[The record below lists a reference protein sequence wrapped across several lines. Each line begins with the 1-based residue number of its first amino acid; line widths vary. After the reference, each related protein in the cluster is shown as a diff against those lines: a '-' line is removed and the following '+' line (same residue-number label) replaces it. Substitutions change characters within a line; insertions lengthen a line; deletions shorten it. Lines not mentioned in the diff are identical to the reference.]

1 MPPCPRR
8 PVLKSCPAFRI
19 RLASASAIMPAKK
32 SSASKNVSAA
42 CAGSRNVRPSRAP
55 ARGARCRRGQSAG
68 LRATPWLAV
77 VRLELRGGGTEQF
90 EWALAAATPAA
101 RLGCA
106 RRAARAL
113 PAHADDRCADGAC
126 RTPFSCAAM
135 SPRVLAAVRHVA
147 GEGRACQSIW
157 RRVDD
162 GGASATGRL
171 HGSVILSYAYRPAMN
186 ALFHVSLTQND
197 GGDCKGMR
205 GSAGMAD
212 SPCLP
217 AAGLDGG
224 RQPKI

>member
-1 MPPCPRR
+1 MVRCILFGGP
-8 PVLKSCPAFRI
+8 LYA
-19 RLASASAIMPAKK
+19 A
-32 SSASKNVSAA
+32 VSAQT
-42 CAGSRNVRPSRAP
+42 RPEIVPRLPNSPGLGQRDNASQEII
-55 ARGARCRRGQSAG
+55 RQQERERR
-68 LRATPWLAV
+68 LR
-77 VRLELRGGGTEQF
+77 RQQER
-90 EWALAAATPAA
+90 ALAAATPAA

-171 HGSVILSYAYRPAMN
+171 HGSVILSYAHRLALN
-186 ALFHVSLTQND
+186 ALFHVSMTQND
-197 GGDCKGMR
+197 GGDCNGMR
-205 GSAGMAD
+205 GTAGMAD
-212 SPCLP
+212 SPCMP